1 MEMSEDE
8 LKFLESIC
16 ANDEVDSLVNIMEQ
30 SGEKIPPNE
39 IKNMKIICK
48 LIKKKTEKKEKKETM
63 TEMNY
68 IPIPIDSIGIKFY
81 GASENPDKP
90 LRRNKVLEA
99 VAPPS
104 VLSPSPSA
112 INTRSPPDSMVESFA
127 VIKEGLVNEQFQP
140 GLTPS
145 GRFMMGGTPFVI

>member
-1 MEMSEDE
+1 
-8 LKFLESIC
+8 
-16 ANDEVDSLVNIMEQ
+16 MEQ
-30 SGEKIPPNE
+30 AGEEIPPNE
-39 IKNMKIICK
+39 IKNMKMICK

-99 VAPPS
+99 ALPFASDRPHLQRPPTFEGWRQPLHCVTGGRPTRIARGGAPPK
-104 VLSPSPSA
+104 PSA
-112 INTRSPPDSMVESFA
+112 ARARTRSLGAAGSSGPP
-127 VIKEGLVNEQFQP
+127 
-140 GLTPS
+140 
-145 GRFMMGGTPFVI
+145 GGVPPANFG